1 MPVSAILFV
10 VALVGAALALTA
22 LAALCLLSW
31 RRKASRAPLSLLHR
45 VGSVTV
51 PLRPE
56 GAVLV
61 CGELW
66 RARSLT
72 GAQVGCGVSNVR
84 VVAARGVLLEV
95 EPLSRSSVEAWQK

>member
-10 VALVGAALALTA
+10 VGAALALA
-22 LAALCLLSW
+22 LAALCFLS
-31 RRKASRAPLSLLHR
+31 RRQKASRAPLSLLHR